1 MELTFILVIVGLLY
15 NPSLIVD
22 DNTRHQHSMKNKVYK
37 LIELT
42 GTSTRS
48 IEDAV
53 NTALKR
59 AGKTIQNLGWFQI
72 VETRGSIEKNQVQHW
87 QVTIKVGLTVK

>member
-1 MELTFILVIVGLLY
+1 
-15 NPSLIVD
+15 
-22 DNTRHQHSMKNKVYK
+22 MKDKVYK
-37 LIELT
+37 LVELT
-42 GTSTRS
+42 GTSTRG

-72 VETRGSIEKNQVQHW
+72 VETSGSIGKNQVEHW
-87 QVTIKVGLTVK
+87 QVTIKVGFTVD